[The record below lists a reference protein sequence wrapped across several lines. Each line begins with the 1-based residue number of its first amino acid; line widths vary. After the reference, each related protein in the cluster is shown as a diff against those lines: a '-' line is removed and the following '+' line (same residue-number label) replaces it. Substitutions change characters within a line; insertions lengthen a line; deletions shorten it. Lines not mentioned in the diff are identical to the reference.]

1 MSNNEVNGYP
11 LSDMEIDVI
20 GEVMNISMGAAAT
33 AMSTILDKKVNIT
46 TPRTE
51 LIPFQEFEFSY
62 LEPVIGVLIRYIEG
76 IDGSNVLLLREEDLK
91 KILRHLLS
99 VDSEEDIEFDEISL
113 SAICEIMNQM
123 MGSAASALA
132 TFLGTVV
139 NISPPQ
145 ILDVTDPPHMRELF
159 SLKEDVIV
167 SIKFNLIIDDLVESE
182 FLCAMDPNL
191 VKEIVKASLG
201 ATEVVEA
208 EKEATATEAA
218 AEASRAAEIPLK
230 PAPIAEPSN
239 AYAGP
244 SAEVTKDQ
252 QIQVSQYNYKEFGV
266 PGGDGS
272 MQDNGDNNLEL
283 IMTVPI
289 QITVELGRT
298 KKKIKDIAEL
308 MPGNIV
314 ELDRQAGDQVDIL
327 ANGRPI
333 ARGDVVVV
341 DDNYSVRV
349 TEIIKKDGSYGKKQI
364 KING

>member
-1 MSNNEVNGYP
+1 MENSEVNGYP

-33 AMSTILDKKVNIT
+33 AMSTILDKKVSIT
-46 TPRTE
+46 TPRIE
-51 LIPFQEFEFSY
+51 MVPFQEFEFSY

-76 IDGSNVLLLREEDLK
+76 IKGSNVMLLREEDLK
-91 KILRHLLS
+91 MVLRHLLS
-99 VDSEEDIEFDEISL
+99 VAEEEPIEFDEISL

-145 ILDVTDPPHMRELF
+145 VLDTTDPAHMKELF
-159 SLKEDVIV
+159 SLTEDVIV
-167 SIKFNLIIDDLVESE
+167 SIKFNLMIDDLVESE
-182 FLCAMDPNL
+182 FLCAMDPYL
-191 VKEIVKASLG
+191 VKEIVKMSLG
-201 ATEVVEA
+201 ATEVADGKV
-208 EKEATATEAA
+208 
-218 AEASRAAEIPLK
+218 EIPDIPLELEPK
-230 PAPIAEPSN
+230 AEPARIPVSTV
-239 AYAGP
+239 
-244 SAEVTKDQ
+244 AETANEAPV
-252 QIQVSQYNYKEFGV
+252 QVSQYNYKQFGASS
-266 PGGDGS
+266 GEADMNES
-272 MQDNGDNNLEL
+272 NENNLDL
-283 IMTVPI
+283 IMSVPI

-298 KKKIKDIAEL
+298 RRKIKDIAEL

-349 TEIIKKDGSYGKKQI
+349 TEIIQKDGSYGKKQA
-364 KING
+364 KVNG

>member
-1 MSNNEVNGYP
+1 
-11 LSDMEIDVI
+11 
-20 GEVMNISMGAAAT
+20 
-33 AMSTILDKKVNIT
+33 
-46 TPRTE
+46 
-51 LIPFQEFEFSY
+51 
-62 LEPVIGVLIRYIEG
+62 VIGVLIRYIEG

-99 VDSEEDIEFDEISL
+99 VDSEDDIEFDEISL

-272 MQDNGDNNLEL
+272 MQD
-283 IMTVPI
+283 
-289 QITVELGRT
+289 LGRT

>member
-11 LSDMEIDVI
+11 LSEMEIDVI

-51 LIPFQEFEFSY
+51 LIPIQDFEFTY
-62 LEPVIGVLIRYIEG
+62 LEPVIGVLIRYVEG

-99 VDSEEDIEFDEISL
+99 IDPEEDVEFDEISL

-123 MGSAASALA
+123 MGSSASALA
-132 TFLGTVV
+132 AFLGTVV

-145 ILDVTDPPHMRELF
+145 VLDTTDASRVRELF

-191 VKEIVKASLG
+191 VKEIVKMSLG
-201 ATEVVEA
+201 ATEVIEEETKAPEVAPRPVQNSEPPRMPA
-208 EKEATATEAA
+208 VPVAQVATEPQA
-218 AEASRAAEIPLK
+218 
-230 PAPIAEPSN
+230 
-239 AYAGP
+239 
-244 SAEVTKDQ
+244 
-252 QIQVSQYNYKEFGV
+252 QVSPYKYKQFGV
-266 PGGDGS
+266 SSGEDSLNEG
-272 MQDNGDNNLEL
+272 NENNLDL

-298 KKKIKDIAEL
+298 RKKIKDIAEL

-341 DDNYSVRV
+341 DDNYSVRI
-349 TEIIKKDGSYGKKQI
+349 TEIIKKDGSYGKSKSR
-364 KING
+364 